1 MNGPVIEHWVCQTC
15 GALDEAPTR
24 RSHPRLNAPDLRCHG
39 PVRLE
44 GFVPVSQLQGAVE
57 AARDADVASMQAAF
71 WRARA
76 IELGADPGEWA
87 KRDREVFG
95 GQ

>member
-1 MNGPVIEHWVCQTC
+1 MKRYRAQEGITPLTSHVMDTEAEPFTKPLASTRTLKDAEDIAA
-15 GALDEAPTR
+15 ALN
-24 RSHPRLNAPDLRCHG
+24 HH
-39 PVRLE
+39 
-44 GFVPVSQLQGAVE
+44 QGAVE

-76 IELGADPGEWA
+76 IELGADPGEWR

-95 GQ
+95 GQS

>member
-1 MNGPVIEHWVCQTC
+1 VTVIRRKALKDA
-15 GALDEAPTR
+15 GAWSGLPGGAQGIAQALETRAINAEVEATR
-24 RSHPRLNAPDLRCHG
+24 LRQ
-39 PVRLE
+39 
-44 GFVPVSQLQGAVE
+44 QLKGAVE
-57 AARDADVASMQAAF
+57 AERDADVASMQAAF